1 MICVEEQ
8 YFNLNKILLLAVG
21 LWPYQRT
28 NFVRFQLIFFLGILI
43 TAVLFQLSVFLTSN
57 QSSYLI
63 IRILSMASFFSTFV
77 VKYVSFIFNMEAMK
91 NLLAQLQHIYNNLKD
106 EYENFII
113 EKYSYTAKWYT
124 VILTTI
130 GICSVFTLIVVQ
142 FWSNIYDVVLLKNV
156 SQSRHLLITT
166 EYFIDR
172 EEHFY
177 FIALHIYAAV
187 CIGSTTVLAV
197 GTILIAYLQHTCGMF
212 RISSY
217 RIKRVMKINMLQNN
231 TLENKNLIF
240 QGIICAIDIHRQAM
254 KLSELLV
261 YKFETMLFCLIAI
274 GVMSLS
280 LNLFQI
286 STSENNNINDYF
298 FPILFV
304 MVSILYM
311 FVANY
316 VGQDVMDHTKYL
328 FVTAYS
334 VPWYRAPLYIQ
345 RIMLFVL
352 QRGTKNFTLTVGG
365 LFIGS
370 LECFATL
377 VKASV
382 SYFTV
387 MHSIQ

>member
-124 VILTTI
+124 VILT
-130 GICSVFTLIVVQ
+130 
-142 FWSNIYDVVLLKNV
+142 
-156 SQSRHLLITT
+156 R
-166 EYFIDR
+166 
-172 EEHFY
+172 
-177 FIALHIYAAV
+177 
-187 CIGSTTVLAV
+187 STTVLAV